1 MAPISK
7 KCPHCYKEFYISDA
21 QTLLTLYCP
30 FCKAKVY
37 SPDMAETEKKKEDRK
52 RIEEANR
59 LAKIRR
65 QQNIE
70 NWNRKSKISE
80 WWQLIVLV
88 SGFFTICNGGPITNL
103 IGWPLLIIYTI
114 ENSKSTGHVLDT
126 DSIMIICGAI
136 IWIFNLIMV
145 ISIGH
150 L

>member
-1 MAPISK
+1 
-7 KCPHCYKEFYISDA
+7 
-21 QTLLTLYCP
+21 
-30 FCKAKVY
+30 
-37 SPDMAETEKKKEDRK
+37 MAEIEKEKEERK

-59 LAKIRR
+59 LTKVRGQQKID
-65 QQNIE
+65 
-70 NWNRKSKISE
+70 NWNRKSKISK
-80 WWQLIVLV
+80 WWQPIVLV

-126 DSIMIICGAI
+126 DTIMIICGAI